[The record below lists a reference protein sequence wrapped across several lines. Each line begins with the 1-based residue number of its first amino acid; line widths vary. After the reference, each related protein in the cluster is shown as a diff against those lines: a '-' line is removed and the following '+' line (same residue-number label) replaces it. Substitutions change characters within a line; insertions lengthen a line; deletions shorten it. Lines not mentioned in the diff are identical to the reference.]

1 MVRYGMAYVDI
12 WYTRVNG
19 MVRYGVVWCCAIWYG
34 MCVVWDDDVRY
45 DMVCVWCVVWFMV
58 MYDVL

>member
-34 MCVVWDDDVRY
+34 M
-45 DMVCVWCVVWFMV
+45 VCVWYGMM
-58 MYDVL
+58 MYDMIWYVCGVWCGLW